1 MITEDQAV
9 NVAFRLCQDRAVR
22 VERVEHARLDPAGR
36 WHLTLAGLS
45 DRAQVLLDGRDGKL
59 LKGRFYREDSSP
71 PEGSLSQPAPAPS
84 PKPAPPPS
92 FPELD

>member
-1 MITEDQAV
+1 M

-22 VERVEHARLDPAGR
+22 VERVERARLDSAGR

-59 LKGRFYREDSSP
+59 LKGRFHRDESAP
-71 PEGSLSQPAPAPS
+71 PEGSPSQPAPAPP
-84 PKPAPPPS
+84 PKAAPPPEPL
-92 FPELD
+92 PEFD